1 MPATVDLL
9 TQDHAVA
16 PGNSVT
22 TTIRLTNTGR
32 IVDELTL
39 EILGDA
45 APYATVE
52 PAVVPLFPGAR
63 ADATV
68 TFRPP
73 RATLPLAG
81 AVPYAIRVRSRE
93 DRTFSVVVEGTLSIG
108 VFLEINAHLS

>member
-9 TQDHAVA
+9 TQNLVVA

-39 EILGDA
+39 EVLGDA
-45 APYATVE
+45 APYATIE
-52 PAVVPLFPGAR
+52 PAVVPLFPAAR
-63 ADATV
+63 ADVPV

-81 AVPYAIRVRSRE
+81 AVPYAIRVRSRG
-93 DRTFSVVVEGTLSIG
+93 DPAFSVVVEGRL
-108 VFLEINAHLS
+108 A